1 MSDSKTQTNATKSHA
16 NPEPWQTP
24 QTTALIVLKDGTII
38 EGQGAGS
45 EGTAIGEICFN
56 TAMTGYQEILT
67 DPSYADQII
76 TFTFPHIGNVGT
88 NEEDTETS
96 NQNAGTAA
104 KGCILK
110 TTITPPSNYR
120 SEHDFDTWLK
130 EKGIIAITNID
141 TRALTNLI
149 REKGMQHGLI
159 AHNQQGLFD
168 KEELKAKAASW
179 QGIEGADLA
188 KDVTTHS
195 AYEWQET
202 KWQWDEG
209 YGTRENA
216 DFHVVALDCGT
227 KRNIFRCLA
236 TEGCKVTVLPT
247 STSAEDVLAHNP
259 DGIFISNGPGDP
271 AATGEYMVPEIE
283 KLIESGKPI
292 FGICLG
298 HQILARA
305 LGAKT
310 VKMPQGHHGAN
321 HPVKDHTTGKVEITS
336 MNHGFTVDRASLPDT
351 VVETHISLFDG
362 TNCGIRRKDK
372 PIFSVQYHPE
382 ASPGP
387 EDSHYLFRR
396 FVNFMRQEKGLEPI
410 AETTQSS

>member
-1 MSDSKTQTNATKSHA
+1 MPDTQEPLSPAQEP
-16 NPEPWQTP
+16 NPWHTEQG
-24 QTTALIVLKDGTII
+24 QSEETTALIVLKDGTVIK
-38 EGQGAGS
+38 GQGAGS

-56 TAMTGYQEILT
+56 TAITGYQEILT

-76 TFTFPHIGNVGT
+76 TFTFPHIGNVGI
-88 NEEDTETS
+88 NQEDTETS

-110 TTITPPSNYR
+110 APITAPSNYR
-120 SEHDFDTWLK
+120 SENHLDNWLK
-130 EKGIIAITNID
+130 EKGIIAITGID
-141 TRALTNLI
+141 TRALTSLI
-149 REKGMQHGLI
+149 RENGMQHGLI
-159 AHNQQGLFD
+159 AHNKQGLFD
-168 KEELKAKAASW
+168 IDELKAKAANW
-179 QGIEGADLA
+179 HGIEGADLA
-188 KDVTTHS
+188 KTVTTPQS
-195 AYEWQET
+195 YQWTET
-202 KWQWDEG
+202 KWQWDKG
-209 YGTRENA
+209 YGTQDTPE
-216 DFHVVALDCGT
+216 FHVVALDCGT

-236 TEGCKVTVLPT
+236 TEGCQVTVLPT
-247 STSAEDVLAHNP
+247 NTSAQDILAHDP

-271 AATGEYMVPEIE
+271 AATGDYMVPELQ

-305 LGAKT
+305 LGATT
-310 VKMPQGHHGAN
+310 VKMAQGHHGAN

-336 MNHGFTVDRASLPDT
+336 MNHGFTVDRTSLPDG
-351 VVETHISLFDG
+351 VEETHISLFDG
-362 TNCGIRRKDK
+362 TNCGIRKTGQ

-396 FVNFMRQEKGLEPI
+396 FVNFMRQAKGLDLIDE
-410 AETTQSS
+410 